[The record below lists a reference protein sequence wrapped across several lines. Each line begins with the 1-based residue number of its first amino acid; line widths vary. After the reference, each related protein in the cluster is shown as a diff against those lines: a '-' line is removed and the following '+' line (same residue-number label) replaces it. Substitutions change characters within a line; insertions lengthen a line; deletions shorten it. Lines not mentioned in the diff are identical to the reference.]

1 MSENSIDFIK
11 SQIEKTDLLNFC
23 KTLVVKNDYWNI
35 KLEDPK
41 HENHFFNVIVEKSGI
56 RNPKT
61 TIMIFHDETGWGTV
75 DSVFIT
81 LTEKEPF
88 VQMDYNSDWRDEI
101 GSLEDP
107 FAYLGFEKEIAL
119 IMSLPTFFAMDSEK
133 MDWKWIENELKLA
146 AIKEI

>member
-1 MSENSIDFIK
+1 MSEESLDFIK
-11 SQIEKTDLLNFC
+11 SQIEKTDLIKCC
-23 KTLVVKNDYWNI
+23 KSLVVKNDYWNI

-41 HENHFFNVIVEKSGI
+41 HEDHFFNVVIEKSGI

-75 DSVFIT
+75 DSLFIT
-81 LTEKEPF
+81 LTKKDPF
-88 VQMDYNSDWRDEI
+88 IQMDYNSDWRDEI

-107 FAYLGFEKEIAL
+107 FSHLGIEREMRL
-119 IMSLPTFFAMDSEK
+119 ILSIPSFFAMDSEK

-146 AIKEI
+146 AIKDL